1 MTHLKKYR
9 RTTFGALAAA
19 TVSLAASV
27 ALAQEQALEEIVIT
41 GTRIANP
48 NATSSSPIL
57 GISAENMRLE
67 GIVDAGDLVDNLPQQ
82 VTSSIDLSNTS
93 NPLSGPG
100 GVTTMNLRGLGP
112 QRTLVLIDGRRL
124 GVGDPNSGN
133 PNSAPDLNQ
142 IPTALIE
149 RVDIVTGGASAV
161 YGSDAIA
168 GVANFILRRDFE
180 GVQADV
186 QYSFLQ
192 HKNDNNYI
200 QELVDARGYPLPS
213 SNVTDGG
220 ELSASLVVGGNFA
233 DGRGNATGYL
243 SYLDAE
249 PVRLSER
256 DYSACQLG
264 GTTGNGDVC
273 AGSVNS
279 NLFQVLDGPGAGG
292 AFSVVGNE
300 LAPYGTTPNPSPP
313 SIFNSNPYMNLKHG
327 RERYMGGVLA
337 KYEWSERAALYTDF
351 MFMRDYAE
359 TAVAPS
365 GLFTTN
371 VAPVFCNN
379 PLLTAQQAAALGCDA
394 AMIAN
399 GEQVNLLIGR
409 RNIEGGPRAF
419 EYEHT
424 NYRAVAG
431 IRGDIN
437 DAWSYDAY
445 GSLYYTDLYQSNKGY
460 LSISRSELALNGC
473 QQSSDPTDLAA
484 GCVPWNIWQEGG
496 VTQAAL
502 NYIGAYGISNGTAE
516 QKIGAASMTGDLG
529 VYGVKLPTAEGGV
542 QVAFGAEHRV
552 DEFAYLPDATLGTGD
567 LSGAGGASPTIDAV
581 TRVNEAYVE
590 FLVPLV
596 EGRTGAQDLLFET
609 GYRYSD
615 YELSGGVD
623 TYKFGLQ
630 WAPVDSVRLRASFN
644 HAIRAP
650 SLIELYNPQ
659 TVTNTSNFSTDPCAG
674 PTPTATLEQCQRTGV
689 TAAQYGNIPQCP
701 AAQCAV
707 LTGGNSELTPEAADT
722 VSIGFTLTPTALP
735 DFTMSVDWYEIQV
748 EDIVGTIPLGVSFN
762 GCLNNSNAAFCENIV
777 RTPFGALFGDTIAGG
792 GYIVGTNA
800 NVAESTF
807 QGIDLQG
814 TYRFD
819 LGRLGSLLTTLNA
832 VYMLE
837 TTAVPLPGQNEYD
850 CAGLYGNTCGPSI
863 PDWRHTLRMSWM
875 LPADFQVS
883 LQWRFMDSVT
893 HEQNTNDPTL
903 GGAPVTFGGE
913 LSGRSYFDLAGTW
926 DINDT
931 YGMRIGINNLTDQ
944 DPPLV
949 DTLWS
954 GPGTPN
960 TWGPYDTLGRQI
972 FFALTGKF

>member
-1 MTHLKKYR
+1 M
-9 RTTFGALAAA
+9 
-19 TVSLAASV
+19 
-27 ALAQEQALEEIVIT
+27 
-41 GTRIANP
+41 
-48 NATSSSPIL
+48 
-57 GISAENMRLE
+57 
-67 GIVDAGDLVDNLPQQ
+67 
-82 VTSSIDLSNTS
+82 
-93 NPLSGPG
+93 
-100 GVTTMNLRGLGP
+100 
-112 QRTLVLIDGRRL
+112 
-124 GVGDPNSGN
+124 
-133 PNSAPDLNQ
+133 
-142 IPTALIE
+142 
-149 RVDIVTGGASAV
+149 
-161 YGSDAIA
+161 
-168 GVANFILRRDFE
+168 
-180 GVQADV
+180 
-186 QYSFLQ
+186 
-192 HKNDNNYI
+192 

-273 AGSVNS
+273 AGSS
-279 NLFQVLDGPGAGG
+279 TRTCSRSWTGRERAARFRWSAT
-292 AFSVVGNE
+292 S
-300 LAPYGTTPNPSPP
+300 LAPYGTTTDPSPP

-473 QQSSDPTDLAA
+473 QQSSDADRPGRRLRAVEYLAGGRSHA
-484 GCVPWNIWQEGG
+484 G
-496 VTQAAL
+496 
-502 NYIGAYGISNGTAE
+502 GAQLHRRLRHLERDRRAE
-516 QKIGAASMTGDLG
+516 DRRSQHDRRPRRVWRASCRRPKAVCRWRSAPSIAST
-529 VYGVKLPTAEGGV
+529 T
-542 QVAFGAEHRV
+542 
-552 DEFAYLPDATLGTGD
+552 FAYLPDATLGTGD

-762 GCLNNSNAAFCENIV
+762 GCLNNSNAAFCDNIV

-832 VYMLE
+832 VLPARDDRS
-837 TTAVPLPGQNEYD
+837 TAAWPERVRLRGAVRQHLRAVDSGLAAHAAHVLDAAGGLPGLV
-850 CAGLYGNTCGPSI
+850 AVAIHGLRDSRAEHQR
-863 PDWRHTLRMSWM
+863 PDVGRCTRHLR
-875 LPADFQVS
+875 
-883 LQWRFMDSVT
+883 
-893 HEQNTNDPTL
+893 
-903 GGAPVTFGGE
+903 G
-913 LSGRSYFDLAGTW
+913 
-926 DINDT
+926 
-931 YGMRIGINNLTDQ
+931 
-944 DPPLV
+944 
-949 DTLWS
+949 
-954 GPGTPN
+954 
-960 TWGPYDTLGRQI
+960 
-972 FFALTGKF
+972 